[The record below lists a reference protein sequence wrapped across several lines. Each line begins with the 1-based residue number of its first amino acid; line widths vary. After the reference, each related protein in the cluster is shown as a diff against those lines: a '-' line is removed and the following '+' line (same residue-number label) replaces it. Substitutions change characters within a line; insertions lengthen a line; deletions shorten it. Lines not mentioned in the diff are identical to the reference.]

1 MGVVTRKR
9 QGVNEILPGL
19 LYQRG
24 HFLTWTYE
32 QKQTLLEELGV
43 SVVVNLWHRV
53 DPDLSRD
60 IPGTAYLNFPMSP
73 SAMPADGEYIVAFV
87 TALVLRGHV
96 TLIHC
101 EAGKGRSVWL
111 STRVAAEVLKIP
123 NEVAWERV
131 QQVVRGHSVH
141 GPLLRDL
148 TDIGNDLTEI

>member
-1 MGVVTRKR
+1 MGVEGRKR
-9 QGVNEILPGL
+9 QGVNVIIPGL

-32 QKQTLLEELGV
+32 QKQTLLEDLGV

-60 IPGTAYLNFPMSP
+60 IPGTVYLNYPMSP
-73 SAMPADGEYIVAFV
+73 SAMPSDLAAIEDLLARLLS
-87 TALVLRGHV
+87 AGHV

-111 STRVAAEVLKIP
+111 STRLLARQLGIP
-123 NEVAWERV
+123 KAQAWALV
-131 QQVVRGHSVH
+131 KQVVPGYRVH
-141 GPLLRDL
+141 GPLLADL
-148 TDIGNDLTEI
+148 T